1 VSEPARPP
9 EDEALLAALTPEQR
23 ATLDAAGAVR
33 VGDALVWI
41 EPEGRVRR
49 EKLARLYYVR
59 TPRGMYR
66 WSKIDDALV
75 EV

>member
-1 VSEPARPP
+1 VSDRVLPPA
-9 EDEALLAALTPEQR
+9 DAALLAALTPEQR
-23 ATLDAAGAVR
+23 AALDAEQTVR
-33 VGDALVWI
+33 VGDALIWI

-59 TPRGMYR
+59 TARGIYR
-66 WSKIDDALV
+66 WSKIDEALV

>member
-1 VSEPARPP
+1 MSTGAIDP
-9 EDEALLAALTPEQR
+9 EEALLADLTADQR
-23 ATLDAAGAVR
+23 AALEAARTLR
-33 VGDALVWI
+33 VADELVWI

-59 TPRGMYR
+59 TARGMYR
-66 WSKIDDALV
+66 WSKIEDTLV

>member
-1 VSEPARPP
+1 MSGAPRVR
-9 EDEALLAALTPEQR
+9 EDDALLAALDDDQR
-23 ATLDAAGAVR
+23 AALEATGAVR
-33 VGDALVWI
+33 VGDELVWI

>member
-1 VSEPARPP
+1 VSASGLPP
-9 EDEALLAALTPEQR
+9 QDQALLAALSAEQR
-23 ATLDAAGAVR
+23 AALEAERALR
-33 VGDALVWI
+33 VGDELVWI

-59 TPRGMYR
+59 TARGLYR
-66 WSKIDDALV
+66 WSKIDAALV